1 MMTKLLQKEPLRT
14 VCPHCGKEINDVW
27 ICEMESVIGV
37 RYAYL
42 CSNCEKLLGIS
53 TDKNGFLPI
62 SSKELGIKARFQD
75 NNYS

>member
-1 MMTKLLQKEPLRT
+1 MMTKLLQKEPLKT
-14 VCPHCGKEINDVW
+14 VCPHCGQEINDVW
-27 ICEMESVIGV
+27 ICEMKSVIGM

-53 TDKNGFLPI
+53 TDKNGLLQI
-62 SSKELGIKARFQD
+62 SSKDSEIKTHLQN

>member
-14 VCPHCGKEINDVW
+14 VCPHCEQGINDVW
-27 ICEMESVIGV
+27 ICELESVIGL

-53 TDKNGFLPI
+53 TDKNSLLPI
-62 SSKELGIKARFQD
+62 STKERGIKSSYQD
-75 NNYS
+75 NNFS

>member
-14 VCPHCGKEINDVW
+14 VCPHCGLEINDVW
-27 ICEMESVIGV
+27 ICELESVIGV

-53 TDKNGFLPI
+53 TDKNGLLPI
-62 SSKELGIKARFQD
+62 SSKESGIKTRFQD

>member
-14 VCPHCGKEINDVW
+14 VCPHCGQEIKDVW
-27 ICEMESVIGV
+27 ICELESVIGV
-37 RYAYL
+37 RYAYV

-53 TDKNGFLPI
+53 TDKNGLLPI
-62 SSKELGIKARFQD
+62 SSKESGIKTRFQD